1 MTLRKKLLITIA
13 CLSVILCTLVTG
25 TIAWLTAETTT
36 ITNTFTPSNISISL
50 TETTGGEYKMVPGT
64 TIKKD
69 PVVTVAANSEAC
81 WLFVKVEEKLG
92 AWVGNSAEF
101 SNYLTYSV
109 ITGSDGWTQLMD
121 NNNNPVSGIYYREVG
136 AFTTAQEFHVLVDDK
151 ITVSPSVTKGMMD
164 MLYNQDGSVKEA
176 VLPTLTFTAYACQRE
191 GFDSAAAAWTE
202 ITTNP

>member
-25 TIAWLTAETTT
+25 TIAWLTDETTSIKNEFAPST
-36 ITNTFTPSNISISL
+36 INIELAESENL
-50 TETTGGEYKMVPGT
+50 DLQMVPGA

-69 PVVTVAANSEAC
+69 PVVTVTANSEAC
-81 WLFVKVEEKLG
+81 YLFVQINENLG
-92 AWVGNSAEF
+92 AWDALGKAF
-101 SNYLTYSV
+101 TDYLTYTV
-109 ITGSDGWTQLMD
+109 AAGWESL
-121 NNNNPVSGIYYREVG
+121 NGYVGVYYRTVSTSG
-136 AFTTAQEFHVLVDDK
+136 NQQDFHVLADDQV
-151 ITVSPSVTKGMMD
+151 TVGPSVTKGMMD

-176 VLPTLTFTAYACQRE
+176 VLPTLTFTAYACQGE

>member
-25 TIAWLTAETTT
+25 TIAWLTDETTSIKNEFAPST
-36 ITNTFTPSNISISL
+36 INIELAESENL
-50 TETTGGEYKMVPGT
+50 DLQMVPGA

-69 PVVTVAANSEAC
+69 PVVTVTANSEAC
-81 WLFVKVEEKLG
+81 YLFVQINENLG
-92 AWVGNSAEF
+92 AWNVTGKDF
-101 SNYLTYSV
+101 KDYLTYTV
-109 ITGSDGWTQLMD
+109 AAGWTPLD
-121 NNNNPVSGIYYREVG
+121 GYEGVYYRTVSTSG
-136 AFTTAQEFHVLVDDK
+136 NQQDFHVLADDQV
-151 ITVSPSVTKGMMD
+151 TVGPSVTKGMMD
-164 MLYNQDGSVKEA
+164 MLYNQDGSVNEE